1 MHAERTPAYPSGRRR
16 DAIVVGG
23 GHNGLVCAA
32 YLARAGLD
40 VLVLERR
47 HVLGG
52 ASVTEGLF
60 PGYRVSSAA
69 YLVSLLQDR
78 IVRDFDLPRY
88 GYRVLP
94 KDPAYFS
101 PLRDGRHFFMWRD
114 ARKTLDE
121 IAKFS
126 RRDAGR
132 YPAYEAM
139 LERAARF
146 VEPLLLETPPNLP
159 PRRLDDW
166 LGLARLGRRAL
177 GLSRGDLATLVRLLS
192 TSAAELLDGWFESE
206 ELKVALVTDGVIGAN
221 AGPMSPGTAYVLLHH
236 QMGGVGGVRGL
247 WGFVKGGMGAVSEA
261 IAAAARAAGAEIKT
275 GAPVGRILVRD
286 GRAYGVALENGDE
299 LRARLVISNADPKRA
314 FLRLVDPGALPPGL
328 VAEAERF
335 KCEGTS
341 FKLNLALGELPNY
354 TAYPGLE
361 QGPQHMG
368 TTHIAPSVAYV
379 ERAWDDAKY
388 GRPSREPLL
397 EITVPTTY
405 DPSIAPPGKHLMSI
419 FVQYAPY
426 RLAEGPE
433 AWRTERDRFADR
445 VVDLL
450 AEYAPNIKSAIEHRH
465 ILSPF
470 DLEEVYGLTGG
481 NIFHGEMSPDQLFSF
496 RPFAGWAR
504 YATPIKG
511 LYLCG
516 SGTHPG
522 GGVMG
527 APGHNAAREIIRRLR
542 AGRLA
547 R

>member
-1 MHAERTPAYPSGRRR
+1 MSPGGIVNRRY
-16 DAIVVGG
+16 DAIIVGG

-47 HVLGG
+47 RLVGG
-52 ASVTEGLF
+52 ASVTEELF

-78 IVRDFDLPRY
+78 IVRDLDLPRY
-88 GYRVLP
+88 GYQVFP

-101 PLRDGRHFFMWRD
+101 PLRDGRSFFMWRD
-114 ARKTLDE
+114 ARRTLDE

-126 RRDAGR
+126 RRDAER

-139 LERAARF
+139 LERIAAF
-146 VEPLLLETPPNLP
+146 VEPLLLEAPPNVP
-159 PRRLDDW
+159 PRRLEDW
-166 LGLARLGRRAL
+166 LSLARLGRRAL
-177 GLSRGDLATLVRLLS
+177 QLPRRDLSTLARMLT
-192 TSAAELLDGWFESE
+192 TSAAALLDEWFESE

-261 IAAAARAAGAEIKT
+261 IAGAARAAGAEIRT
-275 GAPVGRILVRD
+275 SAPVGRILVRD
-286 GRAYGVALENGDE
+286 GRACGVALENGDE
-299 LRARLVISNADPKRA
+299 LRARLVISNADPKRT
-314 FLRLVDPGALPPGL
+314 FLGLVERDALPPAL
-328 VAEAERF
+328 VAEVERF

-354 TAYPGLE
+354 TAHPGVE

-368 TTHIAPSVAYV
+368 TTHVAPSVEYV

-388 GRPSREPLL
+388 GCPSRDPLL
-397 EITVPTTY
+397 EITIPTTY
-405 DPSIAPPGKHLMSI
+405 DPSLAPPGKHLMSI

-426 RLAEGPE
+426 RLADGPE
-433 AWRTERDRFADR
+433 AWRTERERFADR
-445 VVDLL
+445 IVDLL
-450 AEYAPNIKSAIEHRH
+450 AEYAPNVKSAIEHRH
-465 ILSPF
+465 ILSPL
-470 DLEEVYGLTGG
+470 DLEEEYGLTGG
-481 NIFHGEMSPDQLFSF
+481 NIFHGEMTPDQLFMF
-496 RPFAGWAR
+496 RPLAGWAH

-516 SGTHPG
+516 AGTHPG

-527 APGHNAAREIIRRLR
+527 APGYNAAQEIIRRSR
-542 AGRLA
+542 RPGSRGTA
-547 R
+547 